1 MLSGRGREVQVLSSA
16 TAVVFLAQQPSDVA
30 ESWSSSCLDSLV
42 HHPRWA
48 KTQDLLSMW
57 EMLLWL
63 GDSKCGF
70 WVTGKGVFCP
80 ISRAITESLRFIV
93 LGLPQL
99 KTCPHRLH
107 VVQMFQ
113 LFQKFGVCDFQFML
127 IIWPSPEQEER
138 FGFFFAVVVVFLPS
152 EYCDMIA
159 WIIRVSYSVLQ
170 IAV

>member
-30 ESWSSSCLDSLV
+30 ESWSSSCLDSLF

-48 KTQDLLSMW
+48 KTQDLLSVW

-80 ISRAITESLRFIV
+80 ISCAITESLRFIV

-113 LFQKFGVCDFQFML
+113 LWYFFRSLVCVTLSSCLSFDHHQNRKKGL
-127 IIWPSPEQEER
+127 A
-138 FGFFFAVVVVFLPS
+138 FFFAVAVVFLFLPS
-152 EYCDMIA
+152 EYCDTIA
-159 WIIRVSYSVLQ
+159 
-170 IAV
+170 